1 MREGTVNLRIDVSVF
16 THSATN
22 KATIALAN
30 KLAPTVWAVWT
41 PDPAYETD

>member
-1 MREGTVNLRIDVSVF
+1 MREGTVNLRNEVAIF

-30 KLAPTVWAVWT
+30 KLAHSAWAVWT
-41 PDPAYETD
+41 PDTAYEAD